1 MYMCNKEV
9 VDRLIELSK
18 ESFDVDE
25 VPVGAVVVRDGAIIG
40 EGVNNRENSN
50 LISGHAEI
58 NAINAAC
65 KYIGD
70 WRLDDCELYV
80 SLKPCMMCT
89 GAIIDARIKKIY
101 YLCDR
106 TNVCFD
112 SGKYLKLLKIDDVD
126 SYEKYVKLLKL
137 FFENKRN

>member
-1 MYMCNKEV
+1 MCNKEI
-9 VDRLIELSK
+9 VDRVIELSRQ
-18 ESFDVDE
+18 SFDKDE
-25 VPVGAVVVRDGAIIG
+25 VPVGAVVVRDNEIIG
-40 EGVNNRENSN
+40 EGINNRENN
-50 LISGHAEI
+50 NVVSGHAEI

-65 KYIGD
+65 QVIGD

-89 GAIIDARIKKIY
+89 GAIIDSRIKTVY

-106 TNVCFD
+106 TNVCFE
-112 SGKYLKLLKIDDVD
+112 SGEYLNLMKIDD
-126 SYEKYVKLLKL
+126 STCCEEYIKLLKL